1 MNCDYSQFLQSK
13 VIQVKPTGLDV
24 IPTVNPNLFPFQKD
38 IVIWSLKRG
47 RAAIFADCGLGK
59 TFMQLEWAKAIGGNV
74 LILAPL
80 AVAQQTVEEG
90 KRFGIDVR
98 YCRSQDETSDGIT
111 ITNYEMLHH
120 FDCESFNGVVLDESS
135 ILKAFDGKTRNLII
149 DRFKHTQFKLACTAT
164 PAPNDYMELGNHSE
178 FLGIMSV
185 EEMLATFFVH
195 DGGETQKWRLKG
207 HAQDDFWQWITT
219 WAVNI
224 RKPSDLGYKDEGYA
238 LPELIIHEHIVQGGS
253 VSEGMLFAMQAATLQ
268 ERIQSRRES
277 VPQRAAKVAEIVTQK
292 PDEQW
297 LIWCNLNNEADE
309 ASKLIPDAKEIR
321 GSHSVEYKQ
330 KTMMDFTHGNLRVL
344 ISKPSISGYGM
355 NWQNCSNVVF
365 LGLSDS
371 YEDFY
376 QAVRRCWR
384 FGQKKPVHV
393 HVVIAE
399 TEGAIV
405 ANIQRKNTDA
415 EKMSMEMVKYM
426 SNIQSDNVKSAIR
439 ETNEYKT
446 NHKSGDGWDLYLGDC
461 VEHIKNLPD
470 ESIHYSIFSPPFASL
485 YTYSNSDRDMG
496 NCRSDDEFMQHFG
509 FLVKE
514 LFRVIKPGRLVS
526 FHCMNMPTSK
536 ARDGVIGIR
545 DFRGEL
551 IRLFQSYGFTFH
563 SEVCIWK
570 DPVTAMQRTKALGL
584 LHKQIKK
591 DSCMSRQ
598 GIPDYLVTMRKDGVN
613 DEPVTHTNETFP
625 VHVWQKYA
633 SPVWMDI
640 NPSDTLQYRSAREHN
655 DERHICPLQLQ
666 VIARGIDLWSNPN
679 DLILSPFT
687 GIGSEGYQAL
697 KQGRRFVGFE
707 LKESYFNQA
716 ARNLSSVEKSD
727 APLLALAGI

>member
-1 MNCDYSQFLQSK
+1 MQYESFLDTK
-13 VIQVKPTGLDV
+13 KIVAIPTGLSDL
-24 IPTVNPNLFPFQKD
+24 PPLNNTMFDFQKD
-38 IVIWSLKRG
+38 IVKWAMRRG

-90 KRFGIDVR
+90 AKFGISVK
-98 YCRSQDETSDGIT
+98 YCRSQDDVGNGIT

-120 FDCESFNGVVLDESS
+120 FEHDFFNGVVLDESS
-135 ILKAFDGKTRNLII
+135 ILKAFDGKTRNMII
-149 DRFKHTQFKLACTAT
+149 DRFKHTPFKLACTAT

-185 EEMLATFFVH
+185 QEMLATYFVH

-207 HAQDDFWQWITT
+207 HAQDDFWQWITS

-224 RKPSDLGYKDEGYA
+224 RRPSDLGYPDDGYA
-238 LPELIIHEHIVQGGS
+238 LPELIIHEHIVDGGDI
-253 VSEGMLFAMQAATLQ
+253 SEGMLFPMQAATLQ
-268 ERIQSRRES
+268 ERIQARRES
-277 VPQRAAKVAEIVTQK
+277 VPQRSEKVAEIVSTK
-292 PDEQW
+292 PNEQW
-297 LIWCNLNNEADE
+297 LIWCNLNNESESAV
-309 ASKLIPDAKEIR
+309 KLIDGAKEIR
-321 GSHSVEYKQ
+321 GSHTVEYKQ
-330 KTMMDFTHGNLRVL
+330 KTMLDFTHGGLRILV
-344 ISKPSISGYGM
+344 SKPSISGYGM
-355 NWQNCSNVVF
+355 NWQNCNNVVF

-384 FGQKKPVHV
+384 FGQKKPVNV
-393 HVVIAE
+393 HVVIAR
-399 TEGAIV
+399 TEGAVV
-405 ANIQRKNTDA
+405 ANIKRKNDDA
-415 EKMSMEMVKYM
+415 DKMTMEMVKYM
-426 SNIQSDNVKSAIR
+426 SRIQSDEIHASTR
-439 ETNEYKT
+439 ETLEYKT
-446 NHKSGDGWDLYLGDC
+446 CIQSGNGWEMRLGDC
-461 VEHIKNLPD
+461 VEHIKTLAD

-496 NCRSDDEFMQHFG
+496 NCRSDEEFMTHFS

-514 LFRVIKPGRLVS
+514 LFRVLKTGRLVS

-551 IRLFQSYGFTFH
+551 IRLFQSHGFTFH

-613 DEPVTHTNETFP
+613 SEPVTHTNETFP
-625 VHVWQKYA
+625 VQVWQRYA
-633 SPVWMDI
+633 SPIWMDI

-666 VIARGIDLWSNPN
+666 VIARGLDLWTNPN
-679 DLILSPFT
+679 DLVLSPFG

-697 KQGRRFVGFE
+697 KQGRRFIGFE

-716 ARNLSSVEKSD
+716 CKNLASVQNES
-727 APLLALAGI
+727 APLLALAGT